1 MASDK
6 KELTSKIELELISK
20 ISGKRDIYQK
30 QFEDIN
36 NRKGFSDQQA
46 KAVKSLFIEID
57 NLGDVSKLSGKSLEL
72 YAEKLAQIN
81 KLLKAGS
88 VRGSQNEAF
97 KKAQADVDKA
107 NERLKT
113 SQESRRTTL
122 SRKSDARDTL
132 AGIIKNSG
140 LAIKDSKTNRQ
151 LTNIDTIVERSLKGG
166 VNFASVKKGGVVDE
180 GKKQEVLNAIKVYS
194 DLKTK
199 AEEAYKEVSENTEA
213 LKRAT
218 EVLSSVEKTDKTITS
233 IDREV
238 SSDSIEK
245 NIAEYKDA
253 KVQIKEDLSKRES
266 GEAVAKP
273 EVKIDKP
280 QITGLGRAI
289 KQFSIFATVIRTL
302 KSAASEAKKTIEE
315 LDKSITDQAMV
326 TGKTRKEV
334 YNLLRQYQ
342 VLAKEL
348 GSTSKEVAG
357 VATEYLRQ
365 GKTVSE
371 SLELTQAAI
380 SAAKVASISASDS
393 INYLT
398 TALNG
403 FQLASDQAMKVS
415 DKFAAIAAT
424 SATNYEE
431 LAVALSKVASQANLA
446 GMSIDYT
453 TALLAKGIE
462 TTREAPETIG
472 TALKTVIARMR
483 EMTDYGATLEGDTDV
498 NNVETQLAY
507 VGIALKD
514 ANGELRSTQDVLD
527 DLGKKWDTLNSNQ
540 QASIAKA
547 LAGTRQQSRLIAMM
561 SDYERVTELQQVAER
576 SNGATMAQMEKYS
589 DSLEAA
595 INRVTASWEKFIT
608 SITNSD
614 FIIGFVN
621 QLAKAVENLS
631 TPLGKILSL
640 SSLALVGGSKLATN
654 INNKAM
660 ARAQEIV
667 NRKDDLKKAQ
677 IEFNLQKDNKDKA
690 QKEYDDL
697 INNKAT
703 EKTNEEI
710 KQTSEYKE
718 QQDYLAT
725 SIIEKQEIQNKL
737 DVVNAKITKFQNEQ
751 LKQQNALKEEQNA
764 LTEKNNALIEVKNA
778 QLERQKAIESG
789 DEAKI
794 VEAKKA
800 DSLARGNL
808 TRATKKAASASEKAD
823 SYKLNI
829 KKLENL
835 EKRQARETEKL
846 NKIKEKGV
854 AIDNKVAAKRK
865 ELINKNKIL
874 VAGDADALEAKQKL
888 TDATDSYLIAQDQLR
903 IVQDQMNKI
912 NIVSN
917 AITAAKNILIGIAN
931 AINAFALVTTKAQ
944 NKIIQKNTELKAAN
958 NLQTEIGAATAG
970 VATGTNLTLAA
981 SFKAVGV
988 AIKSIPILGWILAAV
1003 SAIATATLLCWQ
1015 LGVFDSAASK
1025 AADKVNKLSAEIY
1038 DLNKKATSLDA
1049 VIDNF
1054 EKLDGKIL
1062 KTSKDLEEMKSILE
1076 EAGNSLSSEVTDKKK
1091 FGGVSE
1097 QDWYNSLSSDKAK
1110 LEYLKKAANEARS
1123 EADQKRNEQLAA
1135 INNLRGNE
1143 LDAFMMGTEAKYVQA
1158 RDAIYAINNNN
1169 IYEQID
1175 ALKELNQYS
1184 SDQLKVTEEIT
1195 SAILE
1200 QVDAYE
1206 AKDLAN
1212 NPSRVKELINTI
1224 NGLTTSIDG
1233 ETVAYAE
1240 MLNSSDYSL
1249 AQQVEAYRKLDTA
1262 LSGFGKEYKAFS
1274 SLYSQYAVFSN
1285 MSEDVL
1291 NFIDN
1296 ANISID
1302 SLNSIYTGYEKLQKA
1317 GLNITKEQYQ
1327 SRFQPFLE
1335 AITKFDGDASAAI
1348 EETFGD
1354 ILNQFD
1360 KDSKEYI
1367 NAWNTFVNL
1376 YGNAVTKG
1384 VLNMGQDMDKFT
1396 NKVSDF
1402 YAKAS
1407 SWATMSQTDRSQFI
1421 SDNYDIFSGA
1431 DGDKLLKAFESGNYE
1446 MIEMALRTNETLA
1459 KNRQELLDQVEQEL
1473 KVELSREGDAYN
1485 AAYIQ
1490 QLKEYKKSLENTEKI
1505 YQASLEVRLEQQQKA
1520 IDQYKDMLQQEQDAL
1535 TDSLDRRKDA
1545 YEKYLDAVNEEKEDE
1560 DYEEQAELYQTNLNK
1575 LASSTD
1581 ASSVKQMN
1589 DLQNK
1594 LEDLEK
1600 ERLDTLRER
1609 AQEAL
1614 TANIDDQVSD
1624 INTKFDKLLNDQQ
1637 ALLTALQGDASSSNA
1652 SLLANLISNQ
1662 VSSEGLTAVGLE
1674 SFLQTLQSSLG
1685 NYMTGINWDDFSTTT
1700 NENNNVV
1707 LNIAGK
1713 EIVLNSDD
1721 QQAMYDAIKRA
1732 LEQLGLK

>member
-1 MASDK
+1 M
-6 KELTSKIELELISK
+6 
-20 ISGKRDIYQK
+20 
-30 QFEDIN
+30 
-36 NRKGFSDQQA
+36 
-46 KAVKSLFIEID
+46 
-57 NLGDVSKLSGKSLEL
+57 
-72 YAEKLAQIN
+72 
-81 KLLKAGS
+81 
-88 VRGSQNEAF
+88 
-97 KKAQADVDKA
+97 
-107 NERLKT
+107 
-113 SQESRRTTL
+113 
-122 SRKSDARDTL
+122 
-132 AGIIKNSG
+132 
-140 LAIKDSKTNRQ
+140 
-151 LTNIDTIVERSLKGG
+151 
-166 VNFASVKKGGVVDE
+166 
-180 GKKQEVLNAIKVYS
+180 
-194 DLKTK
+194 
-199 AEEAYKEVSENTEA
+199 
-213 LKRAT
+213 
-218 EVLSSVEKTDKTITS
+218 
-233 IDREV
+233 
-238 SSDSIEK
+238 
-245 NIAEYKDA
+245 
-253 KVQIKEDLSKRES
+253 
-266 GEAVAKP
+266 
-273 EVKIDKP
+273 
-280 QITGLGRAI
+280 
-289 KQFSIFATVIRTL
+289 
-302 KSAASEAKKTIEE
+302 
-315 LDKSITDQAMV
+315 
-326 TGKTRKEV
+326 
-334 YNLLRQYQ
+334 
-342 VLAKEL
+342 
-348 GSTSKEVAG
+348 
-357 VATEYLRQ
+357 
-365 GKTVSE
+365 
-371 SLELTQAAI
+371 
-380 SAAKVASISASDS
+380 
-393 INYLT
+393 
-398 TALNG
+398 
-403 FQLASDQAMKVS
+403 
-415 DKFAAIAAT
+415 
-424 SATNYEE
+424 
-431 LAVALSKVASQANLA
+431 
-446 GMSIDYT
+446 
-453 TALLAKGIE
+453 
-462 TTREAPETIG
+462 
-472 TALKTVIARMR
+472 
-483 EMTDYGATLEGDTDV
+483 
-498 NNVETQLAY
+498 
-507 VGIALKD
+507 
-514 ANGELRSTQDVLD
+514 
-527 DLGKKWDTLNSNQ
+527 
-540 QASIAKA
+540 
-547 LAGTRQQSRLIAMM
+547 
-561 SDYERVTELQQVAER
+561 
-576 SNGATMAQMEKYS
+576 
-589 DSLEAA
+589 
-595 INRVTASWEKFIT
+595 
-608 SITNSD
+608 
-614 FIIGFVN
+614 
-621 QLAKAVENLS
+621 
-631 TPLGKILSL
+631 
-640 SSLALVGGSKLATN
+640 
-654 INNKAM
+654 
-660 ARAQEIV
+660 
-667 NRKDDLKKAQ
+667 
-677 IEFNLQKDNKDKA
+677 
-690 QKEYDDL
+690 
-697 INNKAT
+697 
-703 EKTNEEI
+703 
-710 KQTSEYKE
+710 
-718 QQDYLAT
+718 
-725 SIIEKQEIQNKL
+725 
-737 DVVNAKITKFQNEQ
+737 
-751 LKQQNALKEEQNA
+751 
-764 LTEKNNALIEVKNA
+764 
-778 QLERQKAIESG
+778 
-789 DEAKI
+789 
-794 VEAKKA
+794 
-800 DSLARGNL
+800 
-808 TRATKKAASASEKAD
+808 
-823 SYKLNI
+823 
-829 KKLENL
+829 
-835 EKRQARETEKL
+835 
-846 NKIKEKGV
+846 
-854 AIDNKVAAKRK
+854 
-865 ELINKNKIL
+865 
-874 VAGDADALEAKQKL
+874 
-888 TDATDSYLIAQDQLR
+888 
-903 IVQDQMNKI
+903 
-912 NIVSN
+912 
-917 AITAAKNILIGIAN
+917 
-931 AINAFALVTTKAQ
+931 
-944 NKIIQKNTELKAAN
+944 
-958 NLQTEIGAATAG
+958 
-970 VATGTNLTLAA
+970 
-981 SFKAVGV
+981 
-988 AIKSIPILGWILAAV
+988 
-1003 SAIATATLLCWQ
+1003 
-1015 LGVFDSAASK
+1015 
-1025 AADKVNKLSAEIY
+1025 
-1038 DLNKKATSLDA
+1038 KKATD
-1049 VIDNF
+1049 
-1054 EKLDGKIL
+1054 
-1062 KTSKDLEEMKSILE
+1062 
-1076 EAGNSLSSEVTDKKK
+1076 
-1091 FGGVSE
+1091 
-1097 QDWYNSLSSDKAK
+1097 
-1110 LEYLKKAANEARS
+1110 EARL
-1123 EADQKRNEQLAA
+1123 EANQKRNEQLAT
-1135 INNLRGNE
+1135 INNLKGSE
-1143 LDAFMMGTEAKYVQA
+1143 LDTFMMGTEAKYVQA

-1175 ALKELNQYS
+1175 TLKELNQYS

-1360 KDSKEYI
+1360 KGSKEYI

-1446 MIEMALRTNETLA
+1446 MIETALRTNETLA

-1535 TDSLDRRKDA
+1535 TDSLDKRKDA
-1545 YEKYLDAVNEEKEDE
+1545 YEKYFDAVNEEKEDE

-1609 AQEAL
+1609 TQEAL

-1721 QQAMYDAIKRA
+1721 QQAMYDTIKRA

>member
-20 ISGKRDIYQK
+20 ISGKRDTYQK

-140 LAIKDSKTNRQ
+140 LTIKDSKTNRQ
-151 LTNIDTIVERSLKGG
+151 LTNIDTIVERSLKDG

-180 GKKQEVLNAIKVYS
+180 GKKQEVLDAIKVYS

-253 KVQIKEDLSKRES
+253 KVQIKEDLSKKES

-302 KSAASEAKKTIEE
+302 KSAALEAKKTIEE

-403 FQLASDQAMKVS
+403 FQLASNQAMKVS

-660 ARAQEIV
+660 ARAQEVI

-677 IEFNLQKDNKDKA
+677 TEFDNQKDNKDKA
-690 QKEYDDL
+690 QKEYNDL
-697 INNKAT
+697 INNKAI
-703 EKTNEEI
+703 EKTDEEI

-718 QQDYLAT
+718 QQENILELQKTQNELETINVKIKEVEAEQLEKGNDLEAERNAL
-725 SIIEKQEIQNKL
+725 IEKQ
-737 DVVNAKITKFQNEQ
+737 T
-751 LKQQNALKEEQNA
+751 
-764 LTEKNNALIEVKNA
+764 ALIEVKNA
-778 QLERQKAIESG
+778 QLEKQKAIENG
-789 DEAKI
+789 DETKI
-794 VEAKKA
+794 AEAKKA
-800 DSLARGNL
+800 DSVARGKL
-808 TRATKKAASASEKAD
+808 TKATKKAANASEKAN
-823 SYKLNI
+823 SYKI
-829 KKLENL
+829 DARKLEIL
-835 EKRQARETEKL
+835 EKKQAQATEKI
-846 NKIKEKGV
+846 NQIKQKG
-854 AIDNKVAAKRK
+854 IDIDKKVVAKRK
-865 ELINKNKIL
+865 ELISKNKIL
-874 VAGDADALEAKQKL
+874 VAGDTDVLEAKQKL
-888 TDATDSYLIAQDQLR
+888 TDATDSYLIAQDQLKV
-903 IVQDQMNKI
+903 VQDQMNKL

-988 AIKSIPILGWILAAV
+988 AIKSIPILGWILAAA
-1003 SAIATATLLCWQ
+1003 SAIATVTLLCWQ
-1015 LGVFDSAASK
+1015 FGAFDSAASK

-1038 DLNKKATSLDA
+1038 DLNKKATNLDT

-1110 LEYLKKAANEARS
+1110 LEYLKKATDEARL
-1123 EADQKRNEQLAA
+1123 EANQKRNEQLAA
-1135 INNLRGNE
+1135 INNLKGSE
-1143 LDAFMMGTEAKYVQA
+1143 FDAFMMGTDAKYVQA

-1200 QVDAYE
+1200 QIDAYE

-1360 KDSKEYI
+1360 KGSKEYI

-1535 TDSLDRRKDA
+1535 TDSLDKRKDA
-1545 YEKYLDAVNEEKEDE
+1545 YEKYFEAVNEEKEDE

-1581 ASSVKQMN
+1581 ASSIKQMN

-1624 INTKFDKLLNDQQ
+1624 INTKFDELLNDQQ
-1637 ALLTALQGDASSSNA
+1637 ALLAALQGDASSSNA

-1662 VSSEGLTAVGLE
+1662 VSSEGLTAIGLE

>member
-46 KAVKSLFIEID
+46 KAVKSLFIEVD

-180 GKKQEVLNAIKVYS
+180 GKKQEVLDAIKVYS
-194 DLKTK
+194 NLKTK

-218 EVLSSVEKTDKTITS
+218 EVLSSIEKTDKTITS

-273 EVKIDKP
+273 EVKINKP

-289 KQFSIFATVIRTL
+289 KQFSIFATIIRTL

-315 LDKSITDQAMV
+315 LDKSMTDQAMV

-483 EMTDYGATLEGDTDV
+483 EMTDYGTTLEGDTDV

-677 IEFNLQKDNKDKA
+677 TEFDSQKDNKDKA

-703 EKTNEEI
+703 EKTDEDI

-718 QQDYLAT
+718 QQENILELQKTQNELETINVKIKEVEAEQLEKGNALEAERNAL
-725 SIIEKQEIQNKL
+725 IEKQ
-737 DVVNAKITKFQNEQ
+737 T
-751 LKQQNALKEEQNA
+751 
-764 LTEKNNALIEVKNA
+764 ALIEVKNA

-794 VEAKKA
+794 AEAKKA
-800 DSLARGNL
+800 DSVARGKL
-808 TRATKKAASASEKAD
+808 TKATKKAANASEKANL
-823 SYKLNI
+823 YKTDAR
-829 KKLENL
+829 KLEIL
-835 EKRQARETEKL
+835 EKKQAQAIEKI
-846 NKIKEKGV
+846 NQIKQKE
-854 AIDNKVAAKRK
+854 IDIDKKVVAKRK
-865 ELINKNKIL
+865 ELISKNKIL
-874 VAGDADALEAKQKL
+874 VAGDTDALEAKQKL
-888 TDATDSYLIAQDQLR
+888 TDATDSYLIAQDQLKV
-903 IVQDQMNKI
+903 VQDQMNKI

-931 AINAFALVTTKAQ
+931 TINAFALVTTKAQ
-944 NKIIQKNTELKAAN
+944 NKIIQKNTELKVAN

-981 SFKAVGV
+981 SFKAVGI

-1003 SAIATATLLCWQ
+1003 SAIATVTLLCWQ

-1025 AADKVNKLSAEIY
+1025 ATDKVNKLSAEIY
-1038 DLNKKATSLDA
+1038 DLNKKATSLDT

-1076 EAGNSLSSEVTDKKK
+1076 EAGNSLSSEITDKKK

-1110 LEYLKKAANEARS
+1110 LEYLKKAADEARL

-1135 INNLRGNE
+1135 INNLRGSE
-1143 LDAFMMGTEAKYVQA
+1143 LDAFMRGTDAKYVQA

-1175 ALKELNQYS
+1175 TLKELNQYS

-1262 LSGFGKEYKAFS
+1262 LSAFGKEYKAFS

-1327 SRFQPFLE
+1327 SRFQLFLE

-1360 KDSKEYI
+1360 KGSKEYI
-1367 NAWNTFVNL
+1367 NAWNAFVNL

-1407 SWATMSQTDRSQFI
+1407 SWATMSQTDRSQFV

-1431 DGDKLLKAFESGNYE
+1431 DGNKLLKAFESGNYE
-1446 MIEMALRTNETLA
+1446 MIEIALRTNETLA
-1459 KNRQELLDQVEQEL
+1459 KNRQELLDQIEQEL

-1485 AAYIQ
+1485 AAYVQ
-1490 QLKEYKKSLENTEKI
+1490 QLKEYKKSLENTEKV

-1535 TDSLDRRKDA
+1535 TDSLDKRKDA
-1545 YEKYLDAVNEEKEDE
+1545 YEKYFEAVNEEKEDE
-1560 DYEEQAELYQTNLNK
+1560 DYEEQVELYQTNLNK

-1581 ASSVKQMN
+1581 ASSIKQMN

-1600 ERLDTLRER
+1600 ERLDTLREK

-1624 INTKFDKLLNDQQ
+1624 INTKFDELLNDQQ
-1637 ALLTALQGDASSSNA
+1637 ALLAALQGDASSSNA

-1674 SFLQTLQSSLG
+1674 SFLQTLQGSLG

>member
-166 VNFASVKKGGVVDE
+166 VNFASIKKGGIVDE
-180 GKKQEVLNAIKVYS
+180 GKKQEVLDAIKVYS

-218 EVLSSVEKTDKTITS
+218 EVLSSIEKTDKTITS
-233 IDREV
+233 VDREV

-253 KVQIKEDLSKRES
+253 KVQIKEDLSKKES

-273 EVKIDKP
+273 EVKINKP

-302 KSAASEAKKTIEE
+302 KSAALEAKKTIEE

-660 ARAQEIV
+660 ARAQEVV

-677 IEFNLQKDNKDKA
+677 TEFDSQKDNKDKA

-703 EKTNEEI
+703 EKTNEDI

-718 QQDYLAT
+718 QQENILELQKTQNELETINIKIKEIEAEQLEKGNALEEERNAL
-725 SIIEKQEIQNKL
+725 IEKQ
-737 DVVNAKITKFQNEQ
+737 T
-751 LKQQNALKEEQNA
+751 
-764 LTEKNNALIEVKNA
+764 ALIEVKNA

-794 VEAKKA
+794 AEAKKA
-800 DSLARGNL
+800 DSVARGKL
-808 TRATKKAASASEKAD
+808 TRATKKAASASEKAN
-823 SYKLNI
+823 SYKTDAR
-829 KKLENL
+829 KLEIL
-835 EKRQARETEKL
+835 EKKQTQATEKI
-846 NKIKEKGV
+846 NQIKQKE
-854 AIDNKVAAKRK
+854 IDIDKKVVAKRK

-888 TDATDSYLIAQDQLR
+888 TDATDSYLIAQDQLKV
-903 IVQDQMNKI
+903 VQDQMNKL

-970 VATGTNLTLAA
+970 IATGTNLTLAA

-988 AIKSIPILGWILAAV
+988 AIKSIPILGWILAVA
-1003 SAIATATLLCWQ
+1003 SAIGTVTLLCWQ
-1015 LGVFDSAASK
+1015 LGAFDSAASK
-1025 AADKVNKLSAEIY
+1025 TADKVNKLSAEIY
-1038 DLNKKATSLDA
+1038 DLNKKATSLDT

-1076 EAGNSLSSEVTDKKK
+1076 EAGNSLSSEITDKKK

-1110 LEYLKKAANEARS
+1110 LEYLKKATDEARL
-1123 EADQKRNEQLAA
+1123 EANQKRNEQLAA
-1135 INNLRGNE
+1135 INNLKGSE
-1143 LDAFMMGTEAKYVQA
+1143 LDAFMMGADAKYVQA

-1212 NPSRVKELINTI
+1212 NPNRVKELINTI

-1233 ETVAYAE
+1233 EIIAYAE

-1285 MSEDVL
+1285 MNEDVL

-1302 SLNSIYTGYEKLQKA
+1302 SLNSIYIGYEKLQKA

-1360 KDSKEYI
+1360 KGSKEYI
-1367 NAWNTFVNL
+1367 NAWNAFVNL

-1384 VLNMGQDMDKFT
+1384 VLNMGQDIDKFT

-1407 SWATMSQTDRSQFI
+1407 SWATMSQTDRSQFV

-1446 MIEMALRTNETLA
+1446 MIETALRTNETLA

-1485 AAYIQ
+1485 AAYVQ

-1520 IDQYKDMLQQEQDAL
+1520 IDQYKDMLQQEQNAL
-1535 TDSLDRRKDA
+1535 TDSLDKRKDA
-1545 YEKYLDAVNEEKEDE
+1545 YEKYFDAVNEEKEDE

-1581 ASSVKQMN
+1581 ASSIKQMN

-1624 INTKFDKLLNDQQ
+1624 INTKFDELLNDQQ
-1637 ALLTALQGDASSSNA
+1637 ALLAALQGDANSSNA

-1700 NENNNVV
+1700 NENNNLV

>member
-88 VRGSQNEAF
+88 VRGNQNEAF

-140 LAIKDSKTNRQ
+140 LTIKDSKTNRQ

-166 VNFASVKKGGVVDE
+166 VNFASVKKGGIVDE
-180 GKKQEVLNAIKVYS
+180 GKKQEVLDAIKVYS

-266 GEAVAKP
+266 GEVVAKP

-315 LDKSITDQAMV
+315 LDKSMTDQAMV

-631 TPLGKILSL
+631 TPLGKVLSL
-640 SSLALVGGSKLATN
+640 SSLALVGGSKLAIN

-660 ARAQEIV
+660 ARAQEVV

-677 IEFNLQKDNKDKA
+677 TEFDSQKDNKNKA

-703 EKTNEEI
+703 EKTNEDI

-718 QQDYLAT
+718 QQENILELQKTKNELETINIKIKEIEAEQLEKGNVLEEERNAL
-725 SIIEKQEIQNKL
+725 IEKQ
-737 DVVNAKITKFQNEQ
+737 T
-751 LKQQNALKEEQNA
+751 
-764 LTEKNNALIEVKNA
+764 ALIEVKNA

-789 DEAKI
+789 NEAKI
-794 VEAKKA
+794 AEAKKA
-800 DSLARGNL
+800 DSVARGKL
-808 TRATKKAASASEKAD
+808 TRATKKAASASEKAN
-823 SYKLNI
+823 SYKTDAR
-829 KKLENL
+829 KLEIL
-835 EKRQARETEKL
+835 EKKQAQATEKI
-846 NKIKEKGV
+846 NQIKQKE
-854 AIDNKVAAKRK
+854 IDIDKKVVAKRK

-888 TDATDSYLIAQDQLR
+888 TDATDSYLIAQDQLKV
-903 IVQDQMNKI
+903 VQDQMNKL

-931 AINAFALVTTKAQ
+931 AINAFALVTTKTQ

-1025 AADKVNKLSAEIY
+1025 AADKVNRLSAEIY
-1038 DLNKKATSLDA
+1038 DLNKKATNLDT

-1110 LEYLKKAANEARS
+1110 LEYLKKATDEARL
-1123 EADQKRNEQLAA
+1123 EANQKRNEQLAA
-1135 INNLRGNE
+1135 INNLKGSE

-1212 NPSRVKELINTI
+1212 NPSRVKKLINTI

-1360 KDSKEYI
+1360 KGSKEYI

-1446 MIEMALRTNETLA
+1446 MIETALRTNETLA

-1490 QLKEYKKSLENTEKI
+1490 QLKEYKKSLENTERI

-1535 TDSLDRRKDA
+1535 TDSLDKRKDA
-1545 YEKYLDAVNEEKEDE
+1545 YEKYFNAVNEEKEDE

-1624 INTKFDKLLNDQQ
+1624 INTKFDELLNDQQ
-1637 ALLTALQGDASSSNA
+1637 ALLAALQGDASSSNA

-1700 NENNNVV
+1700 NENNNIV

>member
-20 ISGKRDIYQK
+20 ISGKRDTYQK

-166 VNFASVKKGGVVDE
+166 VNFASVKKGGIVDE
-180 GKKQEVLNAIKVYS
+180 GKKQEVLDAIKVYS

-218 EVLSSVEKTDKTITS
+218 EVLSSIEKTDKTITS

-302 KSAASEAKKTIEE
+302 KSAALEAKKTIEE

-660 ARAQEIV
+660 ARAQEVV

-677 IEFNLQKDNKDKA
+677 TEFDSQKDNKDKA
-690 QKEYDDL
+690 RKEYDDL

-703 EKTNEEI
+703 EKTNEDI

-718 QQDYLAT
+718 QQENILELQKTQNELETINIKIKEIEVEQLEKGNALEEERNAL
-725 SIIEKQEIQNKL
+725 IEKQ
-737 DVVNAKITKFQNEQ
+737 T
-751 LKQQNALKEEQNA
+751 
-764 LTEKNNALIEVKNA
+764 ALIEVKNA

-789 DEAKI
+789 DETKI
-794 VEAKKA
+794 AEAKKA
-800 DSLARGNL
+800 DSVARGKL
-808 TRATKKAASASEKAD
+808 TRATKKAASASEKAN
-823 SYKLNI
+823 SYKTDAR
-829 KKLENL
+829 KLEIL
-835 EKRQARETEKL
+835 EKKQAQATEKI
-846 NKIKEKGV
+846 NQIKQKE
-854 AIDNKVAAKRK
+854 IDIDKKVVAKRK

-888 TDATDSYLIAQDQLR
+888 TDATDSYLIAQDQLKV
-903 IVQDQMNKI
+903 VQDQMNKL

-1003 SAIATATLLCWQ
+1003 SAIATVTLLCWQ
-1015 LGVFDSAASK
+1015 LGAFDSAASK
-1025 AADKVNKLSAEIY
+1025 TADKVNKLSAEIY
-1038 DLNKKATSLDA
+1038 DLNKKATSLDT

-1054 EKLDGKIL
+1054 GKLDGKIL

-1076 EAGNSLSSEVTDKKK
+1076 EAGNSLSSEITDKKK

-1110 LEYLKKAANEARS
+1110 LEYLKKATDEARL
-1123 EADQKRNEQLAA
+1123 EANQKRNEQLAA
-1135 INNLRGNE
+1135 INNLKGSE
-1143 LDAFMMGTEAKYVQA
+1143 LDAFMMGADAKYVQA

-1175 ALKELNQYS
+1175 TLKELNQYS

-1212 NPSRVKELINTI
+1212 NPNRVKELINTI
-1224 NGLTTSIDG
+1224 NGLTTSING
-1233 ETVAYAE
+1233 ETIAYAE

-1327 SRFQPFLE
+1327 SRFQSFLE

-1360 KDSKEYI
+1360 KGSKEYI
-1367 NAWNTFVNL
+1367 NAWNAFVNL

-1384 VLNMGQDMDKFT
+1384 ILNMGQDMDKFT

-1407 SWATMSQTDRSQFI
+1407 SWATMSQTDRSQFV

-1446 MIEMALRTNETLA
+1446 MIETALRTNETLA

-1485 AAYIQ
+1485 AAYVQ

-1535 TDSLDRRKDA
+1535 TDSLDKRKDA
-1545 YEKYLDAVNEEKEDE
+1545 YEKYFNAVNEEKEDE

-1581 ASSVKQMN
+1581 ASSIKQMN

-1624 INTKFDKLLNDQQ
+1624 INTKFDELLNNQQ
-1637 ALLTALQGDASSSNA
+1637 ALLAALQGDANSSNA

-1700 NENNNVV
+1700 NENNNLV

>member
-266 GEAVAKP
+266 GEAIAKP

-403 FQLASDQAMKVS
+403 FQLTSDQAMKVS

-576 SNGATMAQMEKYS
+576 SSGATMAQMEKYS

-677 IEFNLQKDNKDKA
+677 TEFDSQKDNKDKA

-703 EKTNEEI
+703 EKTDEDI

-718 QQDYLAT
+718 QQENILELQKTQNELETINIKIKEIEAEQLEKGNALEEERNAL
-725 SIIEKQEIQNKL
+725 IEKQ
-737 DVVNAKITKFQNEQ
+737 T
-751 LKQQNALKEEQNA
+751 
-764 LTEKNNALIEVKNA
+764 ALIEVKNA

-794 VEAKKA
+794 AEAKKA
-800 DSLARGNL
+800 DSVARGKL
-808 TRATKKAASASEKAD
+808 TKATKKAANASEKAN
-823 SYKLNI
+823 SYKTDAR
-829 KKLENL
+829 KLEIL
-835 EKRQARETEKL
+835 EKKQAQVAEKL
-846 NKIKEKGV
+846 NKIKEKGG
-854 AIDNKVAAKRK
+854 AIDSKVAAKRK
-865 ELINKNKIL
+865 ELISKNKIL
-874 VAGDADALEAKQKL
+874 VAGDTDALEAKQKL

-903 IVQDQMNKI
+903 VVQDQMNKL

-917 AITAAKNILIGIAN
+917 AITAAKNILIDITN

-970 VATGTNLTLAA
+970 VETGTNLTLAA
-981 SFKAVGV
+981 SFKAIGV
-988 AIKSIPILGWILAAV
+988 AIKSIPILGWILAVA
-1003 SAIATATLLCWQ
+1003 SAITTVALLCWQ
-1015 LGVFDSAASK
+1015 FGVFDSAASK

-1038 DLNKKATSLDA
+1038 DLNKKATSLDT

-1110 LEYLKKAANEARS
+1110 LEYLKKAADEARS
-1123 EADQKRNEQLAA
+1123 EANQKRNEQLAA

-1240 MLNSSDYSL
+1240 MLNSPDYSL

-1360 KDSKEYI
+1360 KGSKEYI
-1367 NAWNTFVNL
+1367 NAWNAFVNL

-1396 NKVSDF
+1396 NKISDF

-1446 MIEMALRTNETLA
+1446 MIETALRTNETLA

-1485 AAYIQ
+1485 AAYVQ
-1490 QLKEYKKSLENTEKI
+1490 QLKEYKKSLENTEKV

-1535 TDSLDRRKDA
+1535 TDSLDKRKDA
-1545 YEKYLDAVNEEKEDE
+1545 YEKYFEAVNEEKEDE

-1600 ERLDTLRER
+1600 KRLDTLRER

-1624 INTKFDKLLNDQQ
+1624 INTKFDELLNDQQ
-1637 ALLTALQGDASSSNA
+1637 ALLTALQGDANSSNA

>member
-97 KKAQADVDKA
+97 KKAQADVEKA

-166 VNFASVKKGGVVDE
+166 VNFASVKKGGIIDE
-180 GKKQEVLNAIKVYS
+180 GKKQEVLDAIKVYS

-302 KSAASEAKKTIEE
+302 KSAALEAKKTIEE

-640 SSLALVGGSKLATN
+640 SSLALVGGSKLTTN

-660 ARAQEIV
+660 ARAQEVV

-677 IEFNLQKDNKDKA
+677 TEFDSQKDNRDKA

-697 INNKAT
+697 INNKAI
-703 EKTNEEI
+703 EKTNEDI

-718 QQDYLAT
+718 QQENILELQKTQNELETINIKIKEIEAEQLEKGNALEEERNAL
-725 SIIEKQEIQNKL
+725 IEKQ
-737 DVVNAKITKFQNEQ
+737 T
-751 LKQQNALKEEQNA
+751 
-764 LTEKNNALIEVKNA
+764 ALIEVKNA

-794 VEAKKA
+794 AEAKKA
-800 DSLARGNL
+800 DSVARGKL
-808 TRATKKAASASEKAD
+808 TRATRKAASASEKAN
-823 SYKLNI
+823 SYKTDAR
-829 KKLENL
+829 KLEIL
-835 EKRQARETEKL
+835 EKKQAQATEKI
-846 NKIKEKGV
+846 NQIKQKE
-854 AIDNKVAAKRK
+854 IDIDKKVVAKRK

-888 TDATDSYLIAQDQLR
+888 TDATDSYLIAQDQLKV
-903 IVQDQMNKI
+903 VQDQINKL

-970 VATGTNLTLAA
+970 IATGTNLTLAA

-1003 SAIATATLLCWQ
+1003 SAIATVTLLCWQ
-1015 LGVFDSAASK
+1015 LGAFDSAASK
-1025 AADKVNKLSAEIY
+1025 TADKVNKLSAEIY
-1038 DLNKKATSLDA
+1038 DLNKKATSLDT

-1274 SLYSQYAVFSN
+1274 SLYSQYVVFSN

-1327 SRFQPFLE
+1327 SRFQLFLE
-1335 AITKFDGDASAAI
+1335 AITKFDGNASAAI

-1360 KDSKEYI
+1360 KGSKEYI
-1367 NAWNTFVNL
+1367 NAWNAFVNL

-1407 SWATMSQTDRSQFI
+1407 SWATMSQTDRSQFV

-1446 MIEMALRTNETLA
+1446 MIETALRTNETLA

-1485 AAYIQ
+1485 AAYVQ

-1535 TDSLDRRKDA
+1535 TDSLDKRKDA
-1545 YEKYLDAVNEEKEDE
+1545 YEKYFEAVNEEKEDE

-1581 ASSVKQMN
+1581 ASSIKQMN

-1624 INTKFDKLLNDQQ
+1624 INTKFDELLNDQQ
-1637 ALLTALQGDASSSNA
+1637 ALLAALQGDASSSNA

-1674 SFLQTLQSSLG
+1674 SFLQTLQNSLG

>member
-132 AGIIKNSG
+132 AGVIKNSG

-180 GKKQEVLNAIKVYS
+180 GKKQEVLDAIKVYS
-194 DLKTK
+194 DLKIK

-266 GEAVAKP
+266 GEAIAKP

-576 SNGATMAQMEKYS
+576 SNGATLAQMEKYS

-660 ARAQEIV
+660 ARAQEVV

-677 IEFNLQKDNKDKA
+677 TEFDSQKDNKDKA

-703 EKTNEEI
+703 EKTDEDI

-718 QQDYLAT
+718 QQENILELQKTQNELETINVKIKEVEAEQLEKGNALEAERNAL
-725 SIIEKQEIQNKL
+725 IEKQ
-737 DVVNAKITKFQNEQ
+737 T
-751 LKQQNALKEEQNA
+751 
-764 LTEKNNALIEVKNA
+764 ALIEVKNA

-789 DEAKI
+789 DETKI
-794 VEAKKA
+794 AEAKKA
-800 DSLARGNL
+800 DSVARGKL
-808 TRATKKAASASEKAD
+808 TKATKKAANASEKAN
-823 SYKLNI
+823 SYKI
-829 KKLENL
+829 DARKLGIL
-835 EKRQARETEKL
+835 EKKQVQAAEKI
-846 NKIKEKGV
+846 NQIKQKGID
-854 AIDNKVAAKRK
+854 IDNKVAAKRK

-888 TDATDSYLIAQDQLR
+888 TDATDSYLIAQDQLKV
-903 IVQDQMNKI
+903 VQDQMNKL

-931 AINAFALVTTKAQ
+931 TINAYSAVTLGMQ
-944 NKIIQKNTELKAAN
+944 NKLLHKNTELKAAN

-970 VATGTNLTLAA
+970 VATGANLTLAA
-981 SFKAVGV
+981 SIKAVCG
-988 AIKSIPILGWILAAV
+988 ALKGLLLANPLGLILAITA
-1003 SAIATATLLCWQ
+1003 AIGAGLLLAWQ
-1015 LGVFDSAASK
+1015 LGAFDSAASK

-1038 DLNKKATSLDA
+1038 DLNKKATNLDT

-1097 QDWYNSLSSDKAK
+1097 QD
-1110 LEYLKKAANEARS
+1110 
-1123 EADQKRNEQLAA
+1123 
-1135 INNLRGNE
+1135 
-1143 LDAFMMGTEAKYVQA
+1143 
-1158 RDAIYAINNNN
+1158 
-1169 IYEQID
+1169 
-1175 ALKELNQYS
+1175 
-1184 SDQLKVTEEIT
+1184 
-1195 SAILE
+1195 
-1200 QVDAYE
+1200 
-1206 AKDLAN
+1206 
-1212 NPSRVKELINTI
+1212 
-1224 NGLTTSIDG
+1224 
-1233 ETVAYAE
+1233 
-1240 MLNSSDYSL
+1240 
-1249 AQQVEAYRKLDTA
+1249 
-1262 LSGFGKEYKAFS
+1262 
-1274 SLYSQYAVFSN
+1274 
-1285 MSEDVL
+1285 
-1291 NFIDN
+1291 
-1296 ANISID
+1296 
-1302 SLNSIYTGYEKLQKA
+1302 
-1317 GLNITKEQYQ
+1317 
-1327 SRFQPFLE
+1327 
-1335 AITKFDGDASAAI
+1335 
-1348 EETFGD
+1348 
-1354 ILNQFD
+1354 
-1360 KDSKEYI
+1360 
-1367 NAWNTFVNL
+1367 
-1376 YGNAVTKG
+1376 
-1384 VLNMGQDMDKFT
+1384 
-1396 NKVSDF
+1396 
-1402 YAKAS
+1402 
-1407 SWATMSQTDRSQFI
+1407 
-1421 SDNYDIFSGA
+1421 
-1431 DGDKLLKAFESGNYE
+1431 
-1446 MIEMALRTNETLA
+1446 
-1459 KNRQELLDQVEQEL
+1459 
-1473 KVELSREGDAYN
+1473 
-1485 AAYIQ
+1485 
-1490 QLKEYKKSLENTEKI
+1490 
-1505 YQASLEVRLEQQQKA
+1505 
-1520 IDQYKDMLQQEQDAL
+1520 
-1535 TDSLDRRKDA
+1535 
-1545 YEKYLDAVNEEKEDE
+1545 
-1560 DYEEQAELYQTNLNK
+1560 
-1575 LASSTD
+1575 
-1581 ASSVKQMN
+1581 
-1589 DLQNK
+1589 
-1594 LEDLEK
+1594 
-1600 ERLDTLRER
+1600 
-1609 AQEAL
+1609 
-1614 TANIDDQVSD
+1614 
-1624 INTKFDKLLNDQQ
+1624 
-1637 ALLTALQGDASSSNA
+1637 
-1652 SLLANLISNQ
+1652 
-1662 VSSEGLTAVGLE
+1662 
-1674 SFLQTLQSSLG
+1674 
-1685 NYMTGINWDDFSTTT
+1685 
-1700 NENNNVV
+1700 
-1707 LNIAGK
+1707 
-1713 EIVLNSDD
+1713 
-1721 QQAMYDAIKRA
+1721 
-1732 LEQLGLK
+1732 

>member
-180 GKKQEVLNAIKVYS
+180 DKKQEVLDAIKVYS
-194 DLKTK
+194 DLKIK

-253 KVQIKEDLSKRES
+253 KVQIKEDLSKKES
-266 GEAVAKP
+266 GEAIAKP

-315 LDKSITDQAMV
+315 LDKSMTDQAMV

-371 SLELTQAAI
+371 SLKLTQAAI

-483 EMTDYGATLEGDTDV
+483 EMTDYGTTLEGDTDV

-660 ARAQEIV
+660 ARAQEVV

-677 IEFNLQKDNKDKA
+677 TEFDNQKDNKDKA

-697 INNKAT
+697 INNKAA

-737 DVVNAKITKFQNEQ
+737 DIVNAKITEFQNEQ

-778 QLERQKAIESG
+778 QLEKQKAIESG
-789 DEAKI
+789 DEARI

-823 SYKLNI
+823 LYKLNI

-846 NKIKEKGV
+846 NKIKEKGI

-888 TDATDSYLIAQDQLR
+888 TDATDSYLIAQDQLKV
-903 IVQDQMNKI
+903 VQDQMNKL

-917 AITAAKNILIGIAN
+917 AITSAKNILIGIAN
-931 AINAFALVTTKAQ
+931 TINAYSKVTLGMQ
-944 NKIIQKNTELKAAN
+944 NKLLHKNTELKAAN

-981 SFKAVGV
+981 SIKEVGS
-988 AIKSIPILGWILAAV
+988 ALKGLLLANPLGLILAITA
-1003 SAIATATLLCWQ
+1003 AIGAGLLLAWQ
-1015 LGVFDSAASK
+1015 LGKFDSAASK

-1038 DLNKKATSLDA
+1038 DLNKKATSIDT

-1076 EAGNSLSSEVTDKKK
+1076 EAGNSLSSEITDKKK

-1110 LEYLKKAANEARS
+1110 LEYLKKAADEARL
-1123 EADQKRNEQLAA
+1123 EADKKRNEQLAA
-1135 INNLRGNE
+1135 INNLRGSE
-1143 LDAFMMGTEAKYVQA
+1143 LDAFMRGTDAKYVQA

-1195 SAILE
+1195 SAIIE

-1285 MSEDVL
+1285 MNEDIL

-1302 SLNSIYTGYEKLQKA
+1302 SLNSIYIGYEKLQKA

-1335 AITKFDGDASAAI
+1335 AITKFDVDASAAI

-1354 ILNQFD
+1354 ILN
-1360 KDSKEYI
+1360 
-1367 NAWNTFVNL
+1367 
-1376 YGNAVTKG
+1376 
-1384 VLNMGQDMDKFT
+1384 
-1396 NKVSDF
+1396 
-1402 YAKAS
+1402 
-1407 SWATMSQTDRSQFI
+1407 
-1421 SDNYDIFSGA
+1421 
-1431 DGDKLLKAFESGNYE
+1431 
-1446 MIEMALRTNETLA
+1446 
-1459 KNRQELLDQVEQEL
+1459 
-1473 KVELSREGDAYN
+1473 
-1485 AAYIQ
+1485 
-1490 QLKEYKKSLENTEKI
+1490 
-1505 YQASLEVRLEQQQKA
+1505 
-1520 IDQYKDMLQQEQDAL
+1520 
-1535 TDSLDRRKDA
+1535 
-1545 YEKYLDAVNEEKEDE
+1545 
-1560 DYEEQAELYQTNLNK
+1560 
-1575 LASSTD
+1575 
-1581 ASSVKQMN
+1581 
-1589 DLQNK
+1589 
-1594 LEDLEK
+1594 
-1600 ERLDTLRER
+1600 
-1609 AQEAL
+1609 
-1614 TANIDDQVSD
+1614 
-1624 INTKFDKLLNDQQ
+1624 
-1637 ALLTALQGDASSSNA
+1637 
-1652 SLLANLISNQ
+1652 
-1662 VSSEGLTAVGLE
+1662 
-1674 SFLQTLQSSLG
+1674 
-1685 NYMTGINWDDFSTTT
+1685 
-1700 NENNNVV
+1700 
-1707 LNIAGK
+1707 
-1713 EIVLNSDD
+1713 
-1721 QQAMYDAIKRA
+1721 
-1732 LEQLGLK
+1732 

>member
-166 VNFASVKKGGVVDE
+166 VNFTSVKKGGVVDE
-180 GKKQEVLNAIKVYS
+180 DKKQEVLDAIKVYS
-194 DLKTK
+194 DLKIK

-660 ARAQEIV
+660 ARAQEVI

-677 IEFNLQKDNKDKA
+677 TEFDSQKDNKDKA

-703 EKTNEEI
+703 EKTNEDI
-710 KQTSEYKE
+710 KQTNEYKE
-718 QQDYLAT
+718 QQENILELQKTQNELETINIKIKEIEAEQLEKGNALEEERNAL
-725 SIIEKQEIQNKL
+725 IEKQ
-737 DVVNAKITKFQNEQ
+737 T
-751 LKQQNALKEEQNA
+751 
-764 LTEKNNALIEVKNA
+764 ALIEVKNA

-794 VEAKKA
+794 AEAKKA
-800 DSLARGNL
+800 DSIARGKL
-808 TRATKKAASASEKAD
+808 TRATKKAASASEKVN
-823 SYKLNI
+823 SYKTDAR
-829 KKLENL
+829 KLEIL
-835 EKRQARETEKL
+835 EKKQAQATEKI
-846 NKIKEKGV
+846 NQIKQKE
-854 AIDNKVAAKRK
+854 IDIDKKVVAKRK

-888 TDATDSYLIAQDQLR
+888 TNATDSYIIAQDQLKV
-903 IVQDQMNKI
+903 VQDQMNKL

-988 AIKSIPILGWILAAV
+988 AIKSIPILGWILAAA
-1003 SAIATATLLCWQ
+1003 SAIATVTLLCWQ
-1015 LGVFDSAASK
+1015 LGAFDSAASK
-1025 AADKVNKLSAEIY
+1025 TADKVNKLSAEIY
-1038 DLNKKATSLDA
+1038 DLNKKATNLDT

-1076 EAGNSLSSEVTDKKK
+1076 EAGNSLSSEITDKKK

-1110 LEYLKKAANEARS
+1110 LEYLKKATDEARL
-1123 EADQKRNEQLAA
+1123 EANQKRNEQLAA
-1135 INNLRGNE
+1135 INNLKGSE
-1143 LDAFMMGTEAKYVQA
+1143 LDAFMMGADAKYVQA

-1212 NPSRVKELINTI
+1212 NPNRVKELINTI

-1233 ETVAYAE
+1233 ETIAYAE

-1285 MSEDVL
+1285 MNEDVL

-1302 SLNSIYTGYEKLQKA
+1302 SLNSIYIGYEKLQKA

-1360 KDSKEYI
+1360 KGSKEYI
-1367 NAWNTFVNL
+1367 NAWNAFVNL

-1407 SWATMSQTDRSQFI
+1407 SWATMSQTDRSQFV

-1446 MIEMALRTNETLA
+1446 IIEMALRTNETLA

-1485 AAYIQ
+1485 AAYVQ

-1535 TDSLDRRKDA
+1535 TDSLDKRKDA
-1545 YEKYLDAVNEEKEDE
+1545 YEKYFEAVNEEKEDE

-1581 ASSVKQMN
+1581 ASSIKQMN

-1600 ERLDTLRER
+1600 ERLDTLREK

-1624 INTKFDKLLNDQQ
+1624 INTKFDELLNDQQ
-1637 ALLTALQGDASSSNA
+1637 ALLAALQGDANSSNA

-1700 NENNNVV
+1700 NENNNLV

>member
-20 ISGKRDIYQK
+20 ISGKRDTYQK

-132 AGIIKNSG
+132 AEIIKNSG
-140 LAIKDSKTNRQ
+140 LTIKDSKTNRQ

-180 GKKQEVLNAIKVYS
+180 GKKQEVLDAIKVYS

-218 EVLSSVEKTDKTITS
+218 EVLSSIEKTDKTITS

-273 EVKIDKP
+273 EVKINKP
-280 QITGLGRAI
+280 QITGLSRAI

-315 LDKSITDQAMV
+315 LDKSMTDQAMV

-660 ARAQEIV
+660 ARAQEVV

-677 IEFNLQKDNKDKA
+677 AEFDSQKDNKDKA

-697 INNKAT
+697 INNKVT
-703 EKTNEEI
+703 EKTNEDI

-718 QQDYLAT
+718 QQENILELQKT
-725 SIIEKQEIQNKL
+725 QNELETISIKIKEIETEQLEKGNALEKERNALIEKQ
-737 DVVNAKITKFQNEQ
+737 T
-751 LKQQNALKEEQNA
+751 
-764 LTEKNNALIEVKNA
+764 ALIEVKNA
-778 QLERQKAIESG
+778 QLERQKAIENG

-794 VEAKKA
+794 AEAKKA
-800 DSLARGNL
+800 DSVARGKL
-808 TRATKKAASASEKAD
+808 TKATKKAANASEKAS
-823 SYKLNI
+823 SYKTDAR
-829 KKLENL
+829 KLEIL
-835 EKRQARETEKL
+835 EKKQTQATEKI
-846 NKIKEKGV
+846 NQIKQKGID
-854 AIDNKVAAKRK
+854 IDNKVAAKRK

-888 TDATDSYLIAQDQLR
+888 TDATDSYFIAQDQLKV
-903 IVQDQMNKI
+903 VQDQMNKL

-931 AINAFALVTTKAQ
+931 TINTFALITIKAQ

-970 VATGTNLTLAA
+970 VATGANLTLAA

-1038 DLNKKATSLDA
+1038 DLNKKATNLDT

-1110 LEYLKKAANEARS
+1110 LEYLKKATDEARL
-1123 EADQKRNEQLAA
+1123 EANQKRNEQLAA
-1135 INNLRGNE
+1135 INNLRDSE
-1143 LDAFMMGTEAKYVQA
+1143 LDAFMMGTDAKYVQA

-1274 SLYSQYAVFSN
+1274 DLYSQYAVFSN

-1360 KDSKEYI
+1360 KGSKEYI

-1446 MIEMALRTNETLA
+1446 MIETALRTNETLA

-1490 QLKEYKKSLENTEKI
+1490 QLKEYKKSLENTEKV

-1535 TDSLDRRKDA
+1535 TDSLDKRKDA
-1545 YEKYLDAVNEEKEDE
+1545 YEKYFDAVNEEKEDE

-1581 ASSVKQMN
+1581 ASSIKQMN

-1624 INTKFDKLLNDQQ
+1624 INTKFDELLNDQQ
-1637 ALLTALQGDASSSNA
+1637 ALLTALQGDASNSNA

-1674 SFLQTLQSSLG
+1674 NFLQTLQSSLG

>member
-20 ISGKRDIYQK
+20 ISGKRDTYQK

-132 AGIIKNSG
+132 AEIIKNSG
-140 LAIKDSKTNRQ
+140 LTIKDSKTNRQ

-180 GKKQEVLNAIKVYS
+180 GKKQEVLDAIKVYS

-218 EVLSSVEKTDKTITS
+218 EVLSSIEKTDKTITS

-273 EVKIDKP
+273 EVKINKP
-280 QITGLGRAI
+280 QITGLSRAI

-315 LDKSITDQAMV
+315 LDKSMTDQAMV

-660 ARAQEIV
+660 ARAQEVV

-677 IEFNLQKDNKDKA
+677 AEFDSQKDNKDKA

-697 INNKAT
+697 INNKVT
-703 EKTNEEI
+703 EKTNEDI

-718 QQDYLAT
+718 QQENILELQKT
-725 SIIEKQEIQNKL
+725 QNELETISIKIKEIETEQLEKGNALEKERNALIEKQ
-737 DVVNAKITKFQNEQ
+737 T
-751 LKQQNALKEEQNA
+751 
-764 LTEKNNALIEVKNA
+764 ALIEVKNA
-778 QLERQKAIESG
+778 QLERQKAIENG

-794 VEAKKA
+794 AEAKKA
-800 DSLARGNL
+800 DSVARGKL
-808 TRATKKAASASEKAD
+808 TKATKKAANASEKAS
-823 SYKLNI
+823 SYKTDAR
-829 KKLENL
+829 KLEIL
-835 EKRQARETEKL
+835 EKKQTQATEKI
-846 NKIKEKGV
+846 NQIKQKGID
-854 AIDNKVAAKRK
+854 IDNKVAAKRK

-888 TDATDSYLIAQDQLR
+888 TDATDSYFIAQDQLKV
-903 IVQDQMNKI
+903 VQDQMNKL

-931 AINAFALVTTKAQ
+931 TINTFALITIKAQ

-970 VATGTNLTLAA
+970 VATGANLTLAA

-1038 DLNKKATSLDA
+1038 DLNKKATNLDT

-1110 LEYLKKAANEARS
+1110 LEYLKKATDEARL
-1123 EADQKRNEQLAA
+1123 EANQKRNEQLAA
-1135 INNLRGNE
+1135 INNLRDSE
-1143 LDAFMMGTEAKYVQA
+1143 LDAFMMGTDAKYVQA

-1274 SLYSQYAVFSN
+1274 DLYSQYAVFSN

-1360 KDSKEYI
+1360 KGSKEYI

-1446 MIEMALRTNETLA
+1446 MIETALRTNETLA

-1490 QLKEYKKSLENTEKI
+1490 QLKEYKKSLENTEKV

-1535 TDSLDRRKDA
+1535 TDSLDKRKDA
-1545 YEKYLDAVNEEKEDE
+1545 YEKYFDAVNEEKEDE

-1581 ASSVKQMN
+1581 ASSIKQMN
-1589 DLQNK
+1589 NLQNK

-1624 INTKFDKLLNDQQ
+1624 INTKFDELLNDQQ
-1637 ALLTALQGDASSSNA
+1637 ALLTALQGDASNSNA

-1674 SFLQTLQSSLG
+1674 NFLQTLQSSLG